1 MDLFLQALINGVMLG
16 GFYASMMLG
25 FSVIW
30 GVMGVINLAHGEVI
44 MIGAY
49 LTWALNE
56 HMGVDPFL
64 ALLIVMPV
72 MFVFGYILQLV
83 LINRVVDRPILV
95 SLLVTFGLSIMFAN
109 TMKLIFS
116 ADPRLTDTALGGAWN
131 VGNVT
136 FPVTKTMIM
145 GVALIIMSSLY
156 LFLQRTR
163 TGKAIRAAAQNKQA
177 ARIVGI
183 DINKIYA
190 LTFGICIAI
199 TGAAGAL
206 ISPTQAVFPFMGPP
220 LTLRAFTITALAGL
234 GSIPGALFGG
244 IVLGVVESMIG
255 VYVSGIGTNLAIDFI
270 RSRSSRER
278 AHRAG
283 TEHRL
288 RVVGESHPASN
299 LADHGE
305 VDWLLSQ
312 LVVALTPQQRS
323 AFVLREVEG
332 MDTAEVAR
340 VLGCS
345 ATTVRNH
352 VFQARKVL
360 RRELEARFPEYMPR
374 ANRS

>member
-1 MDLFLQALINGVMLG
+1 
-16 GFYASMMLG
+16 
-25 FSVIW
+25 
-30 GVMGVINLAHGEVI
+30 MGVINLAHGEVI
-44 MIGAY
+44 MVGAY

-56 HMGVDPFL
+56 NFGMDPFV
-64 ALLIVMPV
+64 ALLLVMPA
-72 MFVFGYILQLV
+72 MFVLGYILQLV

-95 SLLVTFGLSIMFAN
+95 SLLVTFGLSIMIAN
-109 TMKLIFS
+109 AMKLIFT

-136 FPVTKTMIM
+136 FPVTKSMIM
-145 GVALIIMSSLY
+145 VVALAIMTSLY

-255 VYVSGIGTNLAIDFI
+255 VYVSGIGTNLAIIASFALLVI
-270 RSRSSRER
+270 ILITRPQ
-278 AHRAG
+278 G
-283 TEHRL
+283 LFGGL
-288 RVVGESHPASN
+288 RPIEEPV
-299 LADHGE
+299 
-305 VDWLLSQ
+305 Q
-312 LVVALTPQQRS
+312 L
-323 AFVLREVEG
+323 
-332 MDTAEVAR
+332 
-340 VLGCS
+340 
-345 ATTVRNH
+345 
-352 VFQARKVL
+352 
-360 RRELEARFPEYMPR
+360 
-374 ANRS
+374 

>member
-44 MIGAY
+44 MVGAY
-49 LTWALNE
+49 LTWVLNE
-56 HMGVDPFL
+56 QFGMDPFV

-95 SLLVTFGLSIMFAN
+95 SLLVTFGLSIMIAN
-109 TMKLIFS
+109 AMKLIFS
-116 ADPRLTDTALGGAWN
+116 ADPRLTDTSLGGAWN

-145 GVALIIMSSLY
+145 GVALIIMGSLY
-156 LFLQRTR
+156 TFLQRTR

-206 ISPTQAVFPFMGPP
+206 ISPTQAVYPFMGPP

-255 VYVSGIGTNLAIDFI
+255 VYVSGIGTNLAII
-270 RSRSSRER
+270 
-278 AHRAG
+278 
-283 TEHRL
+283 
-288 RVVGESHPASN
+288 ASFA
-299 LADHGE
+299 L
-305 VDWLLSQ
+305 
-312 LVVALTPQQRS
+312 LVVILITRPQGL
-323 AFVLREVEG
+323 FGGLRPIEEPVQ
-332 MDTAEVAR
+332 
-340 VLGCS
+340 L
-345 ATTVRNH
+345 
-352 VFQARKVL
+352 
-360 RRELEARFPEYMPR
+360 
-374 ANRS
+374 

>member
-95 SLLVTFGLSIMFAN
+95 SLLVTFGLSIMYAN
-109 TMKLIFS
+109 AMKLIFS

-255 VYVSGIGTNLAIDFI
+255 VYVPGIGTNLAIIASFALLVI
-270 RSRSSRER
+270 ILITRPQ
-278 AHRAG
+278 G
-283 TEHRL
+283 LFGGL
-288 RVVGESHPASN
+288 RPIEEPV
-299 LADHGE
+299 
-305 VDWLLSQ
+305 Q
-312 LVVALTPQQRS
+312 L
-323 AFVLREVEG
+323 
-332 MDTAEVAR
+332 
-340 VLGCS
+340 
-345 ATTVRNH
+345 
-352 VFQARKVL
+352 
-360 RRELEARFPEYMPR
+360 
-374 ANRS
+374 

>member
-1 MDLFLQALINGVMLG
+1 MLG
-16 GFYASMMLG
+16 GFYAAMMLG

-109 TMKLIFS
+109 AMKLIFS

-255 VYVSGIGTNLAIDFI
+255 VYVSGIGTNLAIIASFALLVI
-270 RSRSSRER
+270 ILITRPQ
-278 AHRAG
+278 G
-283 TEHRL
+283 LFGGL
-288 RVVGESHPASN
+288 RPIEEPV
-299 LADHGE
+299 
-305 VDWLLSQ
+305 Q
-312 LVVALTPQQRS
+312 L
-323 AFVLREVEG
+323 
-332 MDTAEVAR
+332 
-340 VLGCS
+340 
-345 ATTVRNH
+345 
-352 VFQARKVL
+352 
-360 RRELEARFPEYMPR
+360 
-374 ANRS
+374 

>member
-16 GFYASMMLG
+16 GFYAAMMLG

-44 MIGAY
+44 MVGAY
-49 LTWALNE
+49 LTWSLNE
-56 HMGVDPFL
+56 YFGMDPFV
-64 ALLIVMPV
+64 ALLLVIPA
-72 MFVFGYILQLV
+72 MFVLGYILQLV

-95 SLLVTFGLSIMFAN
+95 SLLVTFGLSIMIAN
-109 TMKLIFS
+109 TMKLIFT

-136 FPVTKTMIM
+136 FPVTKSMIM
-145 GVALIIMSSLY
+145 VVALVIMTSLY

-255 VYVSGIGTNLAIDFI
+255 VYVSGIGTNLAIIASFALLVI
-270 RSRSSRER
+270 ILITRPQ
-278 AHRAG
+278 G
-283 TEHRL
+283 LFGGL
-288 RVVGESHPASN
+288 RPIEEPV
-299 LADHGE
+299 
-305 VDWLLSQ
+305 Q
-312 LVVALTPQQRS
+312 L
-323 AFVLREVEG
+323 
-332 MDTAEVAR
+332 
-340 VLGCS
+340 
-345 ATTVRNH
+345 
-352 VFQARKVL
+352 
-360 RRELEARFPEYMPR
+360 
-374 ANRS
+374 